1 MIARFGADISN
12 FMSGIQ
18 QMVSASSGLAS
29 HIGSVAS
36 SAGSGFL
43 SMGRS
48 VVGAVEGIGRFVFF
62 AKYAAEGAVGLA
74 TAFLGQ
80 NAAMEQTRIAFVG
93 LLGSGQAADAM
104 LRQLQSFAAATPF
117 EFTELTKDTQMLIG
131 MGFAARDVI
140 PIMTAVGDAA
150 SGVGAGADGVNRIT
164 LALGQMQARGKVTG
178 QDMMQMTE
186 AGIPAWRILADS
198 MHLTVAQVQKLSET
212 GKLGA
217 DSVTALWHGMEKMY
231 GGQMA
236 GQAGTF
242 NGLLSTLH
250 DNAVMALMAFA
261 GPVFAMAK
269 SGLQQLVALTGSP
282 AHAAFATTM
291 GVQVAAALARVVT
304 FIQQTVTWI
313 QTLYARLAANGTLT
327 AFRDIASSLGQIL
340 MNVVNA
346 ALLLFGI
353 RLQDIGTKGGSAK
366 SSAQGVADAIR
377 AIAAVIGTVVG
388 GLASLTALFADGG
401 IKGDLFRAA
410 LWGVVAAFATWKA
423 IQIGV
428 AIANFISLLPTMLGL
443 TVLWATET
451 WAVAAATI
459 AATWPI
465 IAIIAVVALL
475 AVGVYLL
482 IRNWG
487 TVVAFLRSVWGACVT
502 WLMGTLSTLG
512 TWFADRWNEIKAITM
527 NALNTISGGV
537 SRFVQG
543 VIGFFTNLWHA
554 LVGGSIVPDMVN
566 GIIDW
571 FMQLSARALSMI
583 ASMVANAIM
592 KFLDMRSQAISTVQN
607 LVSGVAGALGQLAG
621 IAASAG
627 AAFISSLVG
636 QINAGVGWVASAV
649 GNLVSSIWNM
659 MPHSP
664 AKEGP
669 LRDLDKFGP
678 ALTGGF
684 AAGIRRGL
692 PEVRTAAQMMV
703 EPVRGQVVGSVASA
717 APTPT
722 TRGGNREIVDALLRI
737 ERKMSSGGRITS
749 DDIMNAFGR
758 QIMTSTGSTGG
769 LG

>member
-1 MIARFGADISN
+1 
-12 FMSGIQ
+12 MSGIQ

-29 HIGSVAS
+29 HIGSVAQ

-93 LLGSGQAADAM
+93 LLGSGQAADTM

-150 SGVGAGADGVNRIT
+150 SGVGAGAEGVNHIT

-198 MHLTVAQVQKLSET
+198 MHLSVAQVQKLSET

-236 GQAGTF
+236 GQASTF

-261 GPVFAMAK
+261 GPIFAMAK
-269 SGLQQLVALTGSP
+269 SGLQQLTTLAGSP
-282 AHAAFATTM
+282 AFAAFATTM
-291 GVQVAAALARVVT
+291 GVQVGAALARVVT
-304 FIQQTVTWI
+304 FIQQTVQWI
-313 QTLYARLAANGTLT
+313 QALYARLAANGTLT

-377 AIAAVIGTVVG
+377 AISAVIGTVVG

-410 LWGVVAAFATWKA
+410 LWGVAGAFVAIKA
-423 IQIGV
+423 IQIGT
-428 AIANFISLLPTMLGL
+428 AIASFISLIPTMVGL
-443 TVLWATET
+443 TLLWAGAT
-451 WAVAAATI
+451 WTAAAAMI

-465 IAIIAVVALL
+465 LVVIAVVALL
-475 AVGVYLL
+475 AAGVYLL

-487 TVVAFLRSVWGACVT
+487 PVSAFFASLWANVVRIFQSAWGA
-502 WLMGTLSTLG
+502 
-512 TWFADRWNEIKAITM
+512 IT
-527 NALNTISGGV
+527 SGV

-543 VIGFFTNLWHA
+543 VITWFENLYHA
-554 LVGGSIVPDMVN
+554 IVGGSIIPDMVN
-566 GIIDW
+566 GIINW
-571 FMQLSARALSMI
+571 FANLASRALSMI
-583 ASMVANAIM
+583 ASMIANVIM
-592 KFLDMRSQAISTVQN
+592 KFLDMRSQAISSVQSM
-607 LVSGVAGALGQLAG
+607 VGGVGGVLGQLAG

-627 AAFISSLVG
+627 SAFISSLVG
-636 QINAGVGWVASAV
+636 QINAGIGWVASAV

-703 EPVRGQVVGSVASA
+703 EPVHSAVTPTLPRASTVPTSGGGKQTVINLVVDGRVMASA
-717 APTPT
+717 L
-722 TRGGNREIVDALLRI
+722 GGSIYKEVVL
-737 ERKMSSGGRITS
+737 
-749 DDIMNAFGR
+749 
-758 QIMTSTGSTGG
+758 Q
-769 LG
+769 LGAHPS